1 MGGRTSIG
9 FKAHIGW
16 ASAVVIEDLGD
27 GIAVLAKERIAMR
40 DTFETA
46 AVYHVGHERKLSLE
60 AAQRLIDDALRES
73 IARAK
78 PAIAALAKRGPVK
91 GAAILSGSARPLP
104 PLESILR
111 SHPLV
116 HTAEGELYRQAVTR
130 ACEALGI
137 PVIRIPAKGL
147 EACAANALGTGAGE
161 LRARLAAAG
170 KASGKPWAAE
180 QRECALAAWVA
191 LRGRA

>member
-16 ASAVVIEDLGD
+16 ASAVVIEDLD
-27 GIAVLAKERIAMR
+27 REIGILAKERIPMR
-40 DTFETA
+40 DTFEAA

-60 AAQRLIDDALRES
+60 AAQELIDEALRES

-78 PAIAALAKRGPVK
+78 PAIAALAKRVPVER
-91 GAAILSGSARPLP
+91 AAILSGSARPLP

-116 HTAEGELYRQAVTR
+116 HTAEGELYRQAVTC

-137 PVIRIPAKGL
+137 PVVRVPAKGL
-147 EACAANALGTGAGE
+147 DASAATLGTGPGD

-191 LRGRA
+191 LRKRG